1 MSFNEKS
8 AWVMSLAL
16 IVGGLGYFGMVAA
29 ASARTGALAPPT
41 LPAVIVYSAVLVV
54 VAIIGHA
61 LVAMLSPAEADDR
74 PDERERRIIE
84 RSGHLSSYV
93 LGAGVIVALA
103 LYLFSSDGNQLFYA
117 VFASLMLAQ
126 VAEYVLQIYF
136 YKTSV

>member
-1 MSFNEKS
+1 MSFNQKS

-29 ASARTGALAPPT
+29 ASARIGALAPPT

-61 LVAMLSPAEADDR
+61 LVAMLSPTEADDR

-103 LYLFSSDGNQLFYA
+103 LYLFSSDGNQFFYA